1 MTDHDRGTVNRRCWT
16 EDVLPVSQGSRR
28 WMGPSCTIQR
38 KQLETLRRNLPDEV
52 PFQPLLILASP
63 LDGSVTT
70 VPLAAE
76 DRQKTQ
82 LRKRT
87 DGSTEK

>member
-1 MTDHDRGTVNRRCWT
+1 MTDHDRATVNCRCWT

-63 LDGSVTT
+63 LNGGITT

-76 DRQKTQ
+76 DRQKT
-82 LRKRT
+82 
-87 DGSTEK
+87 